1 MTDAEML
8 QPKEREGSRQG
19 EILIIDDDDLFRE
32 SLEQNLRDAGYDVT
46 SFGDGETA
54 LMALTSGQG
63 CDLILL
69 DWRMPNMNGIEVL
82 RRLRASAN
90 NTPVIFLTVL
100 SEQIYEEA
108 ALHGG
113 AVDFVEKSRS
123 FAILERRISLI
134 LDGIKGQTREDAGG
148 VAAAGESEERYGPL
162 TVDEAGHRILWQGQQ
177 ISLTINEFK
186 IVVALAREGGK
197 DFSYREIY
205 DVVRGEGFAAGQ
217 GHLGYRQNVRTFIK
231 RIRQKFREADEKFEH
246 IENFPG
252 YGYRWRRDDG

>member
-1 MTDAEML
+1 MSEPYLLNTDARPED
-8 QPKEREGSRQG
+8 GQG
-19 EILIIDDDDLFRE
+19 EIMIIDDDDLFRE

-46 SFGDGETA
+46 SFSDGETA
-54 LMALTSGQG
+54 LMALSSGQG

-82 RRLRASAN
+82 RRLRVSHN

-123 FAILERRISLI
+123 FAILGRRISLI
-134 LDGIKGQTREDAGG
+134 LEGVKGQARESGADK
-148 VAAAGESEERYGPL
+148 AGEEQASERYGL
-162 TVDEAGHRILWQGQQ
+162 LMVDEAGHRVLWWDRQ
-177 ISLTINEFK
+177 INLTINEFK
-186 IVVALAREGGK
+186 IVVALARQGGK

-231 RIRQKFREADEKFEH
+231 RIRQKFRETDPEFEH

-252 YGYRWRRDDG
+252 YGYRWRRGDG

>member
-1 MTDAEML
+1 MGDA
-8 QPKEREGSRQG
+8 QG

-32 SLEQNLRDAGYDVT
+32 SLEQNLSDAGYQVS
-46 SFGDGETA
+46 SFADGETA
-54 LMALTSGQG
+54 LVSLTSGQG

-69 DWRMPNMNGIEVL
+69 DWRMPSMNGIEVL
-82 RRLRASAN
+82 RRLRASGN

-134 LDGIKGQTREDAGG
+134 LAGIKGRSRNGDGSPPATAT
-148 VAAAGESEERYGPL
+148 EERYGPL
-162 TVDEAGHRILWQGQQ
+162 VVDEPGHRVRWQDSE

-186 IVVALAREGGK
+186 IVVALARQGGK

-231 RIRQKFREADEKFEH
+231 RIRQKFREVDSDFEH

-252 YGYRWRRDDG
+252 YGYRWRRDNG

>member
-1 MTDAEML
+1 MSDFQEVAGG
-8 QPKEREGSRQG
+8 GSDIQG
-19 EILIIDDDDLFRE
+19 EVLIIDDDDLFRE
-32 SLEQNLRDAGYDVT
+32 SLEQNLRDAGYDVS
-46 SFGDGETA
+46 SFGDGESA
-54 LMALTSGQG
+54 LMSLTSGQG

-82 RRLRASAN
+82 RRLRASGN

-134 LDGIKGQTREDAGG
+134 LDGVKGRNREENG
-148 VAAAGESEERYGPL
+148 VSNDDEEPVERYGQL
-162 TVDEAGHRILWQGQQ
+162 TVDEAGHRIFWQDDQ
-177 ISLTINEFK
+177 INLTINEFK
-186 IVVALAREGGK
+186 IVVALARQGGK

-231 RIRQKFREADEKFEH
+231 RIRQKFREIDPHFEH